1 MRRRGPDLPDV
12 ATSNSLEA
20 AVVKSQAR
28 KAVLVLLARKG
39 GGDVGVFVTQRSW
52 TIAKTR

>member
-1 MRRRGPDLPDV
+1 LPDV